1 MATRS
6 FAVSNKKANS
16 AISKLAISTWF
27 KKFKSL
33 DEVLRA
39 MTDTLQNAQ
48 GNGDFSN
55 DRKRVVKL
63 NQKGLCF
70 HHEKFG
76 NNPRR
81 CQLPGS
87 CKF

>member
-1 MATRS
+1 MDTRS
-6 FAVSNKKANS
+6 RTVSKKATG
-16 AISKLAISTWF
+16 AISTKLVISIWF
-27 KKFKSL
+27 KKFESL

>member
-1 MATRS
+1 MDTRS
-6 FAVSNKKANS
+6 RTLSKKANS

-27 KKFKSL
+27 KKFESL

-39 MTDTLQNAQ
+39 MTDTLQKAQ

-55 DRKRVVKL
+55 DRKRVAKL
-63 NQKGLCF
+63 SHKGLCF
-70 HHEKFG
+70 YHEKFG

-87 CKF
+87 CEF